1 MIIELLLFRPD
12 QSTQKHYIGQAGDDG
27 SVVKIECSGATARVY
42 LDSGICYSYSGI
54 PFEYIERDELQP
66 FKINP
71 EFVHIVVNYDRNV
84 DDCIE
89 GVFMYPDDAENMIE
103 SLNDQKAFPDNLGI
117 KTARIERKVFSQ
129 E

>member
-27 SVVKIECSGATARVY
+27 SVVKIECSGATARIY
-42 LDSGICYSYSGI
+42 LDSGTCYSYSGI
-54 PFEYIERDELQP
+54 PFECIESDELQP

-71 EFVHIVVNYDRNV
+71 EFVHIVLNHDRSV
-84 DDCIE
+84 HDCIE

-103 SLNDQKAFPDNLGI
+103 SLNEMQPFPDNLEV
-117 KTARIERKVFSQ
+117 KTARIERKVLSQ